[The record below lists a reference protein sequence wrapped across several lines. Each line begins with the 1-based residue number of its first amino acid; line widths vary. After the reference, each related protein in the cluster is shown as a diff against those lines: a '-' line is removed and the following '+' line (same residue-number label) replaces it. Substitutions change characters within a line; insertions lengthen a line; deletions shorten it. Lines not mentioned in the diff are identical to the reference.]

1 MTRAAAGSPPVV
13 SHAETVM
20 GTVVSFLVVP
30 GGQAD
35 NVVAH
40 AISSAGAELHYADA
54 IFSTWDPRSPVSRLR
69 RGAVSLDAVPPEV
82 AEVLDLCRSVRAL
95 SGGWFDPWAATG
107 GVDPTGLVKG
117 WAVDRALA
125 VLRDAGMTAAMVN
138 GGGDIAVFGP
148 PPVADSHAEQADGE
162 PGWRIGIRH
171 PWRAGA
177 LAAIITG
184 VTAAIATS
192 GRYERGEH
200 LFSPQDRP
208 LAAVASA
215 TITGPSLAM
224 ADALATALAVG
235 GDDVLG
241 LVAGLDGY
249 EAYLI
254 RADGTE
260 ADTGGITF
268 GVSVTP

>member
-1 MTRAAAGSPPVV
+1 MTSAAARWPPVV
-13 SHAETVM
+13 SHAEPVM
-20 GTVVSFLVVP
+20 GTVVSFSVVP
-30 GGQAD
+30 GGQTDAD
-35 NVVAH
+35 VSR
-40 AISSAGAELHYADA
+40 AIRSACDELHHADA
-54 IFSTWDPRSPVSRLR
+54 VFSTWDPLSPVSRLR
-69 RGAVSLDAVPPEV
+69 RGVLAIDEAPPEV
-82 AEVLDLCRSVRAL
+82 AEVLDLCRVARAA

-125 VLRDAGMTAAMVN
+125 VLRNAGVAAAMVN
-138 GGGDIAVFGP
+138 GGGDIAVSGLP
-148 PPVADSHAEQADGE
+148 PDADGPAEPADRE

-171 PWRAGA
+171 PWRRDA

-215 TITGPSLAM
+215 TIIGPSLAM

-241 LVAGLDGY
+241 LVAELDGY

-254 RADGTE
+254 RSDGTE
-260 ADTGGITF
+260 ADTGGIAF
-268 GVSVTP
+268 G

>member
-1 MTRAAAGSPPVV
+1 MTSAAAGRPLVV
-13 SHAETVM
+13 SHAEPVM
-20 GTVVSFLVVP
+20 GTVVSFSVVP
-30 GGQAD
+30 GTQTDAG
-35 NVVAH
+35 VSR
-40 AISSAGAELHYADA
+40 AIRSACAELHQADA

-69 RGAVSLDAVPPEV
+69 RGVLAIDDVPPEV
-82 AEVLDLCRSVRAL
+82 TEVLGLCQAARAV

-117 WAVDRALA
+117 WAVERALA
-125 VLRDAGMTAAMVN
+125 VLRDSGVTAAMVN

-148 PPVADSHAEQADGE
+148 PPVADHHAATADGGI
-162 PGWRIGIRH
+162 GWRIGIRH
-171 PWRAGA
+171 PWRADA
-177 LAAIITG
+177 LAAIVTG

-200 LFSPQDRP
+200 LFSPQRRR

-241 LVAGLDGY
+241 LVAELHGY
-249 EAYLI
+249 EGYLI

-260 ADTGGITF
+260 ADTGGIAF
-268 GVSVTP
+268 G

>member
-1 MTRAAAGSPPVV
+1 MTSAAARRPPVV
-13 SHAETVM
+13 SHAEPVM

-30 GGQAD
+30 GGRAD
-35 NVVAH
+35 AVVSH
-40 AISSAGAELHYADA
+40 AISSACAELHRADA

-69 RGAVSLDAVPPEV
+69 RGDLALDEVPPEV
-82 AEVLDLCRSVRAL
+82 AEVLDLCRVARAE

-117 WAVDRALA
+117 WAVERALA
-125 VLRDAGMTAAMVN
+125 VLRDAGATAAMVN

-148 PPVADSHAEQADGE
+148 PPAADNHAMPADGDL
-162 PGWRIGIRH
+162 GWRIGIRH
-171 PWRAGA
+171 PWRADA

-192 GRYERGEH
+192 GRYERGQH
-200 LFSPQDRP
+200 LFSPPHRP
-208 LAAVASA
+208 MAAVASA

-241 LVAGLDGY
+241 LVAELDGY
-249 EAYLI
+249 EGYLI

-260 ADTGGITF
+260 ADTGGIAF
-268 GVSVTP
+268 G

>member
-1 MTRAAAGSPPVV
+1 MTSAAAGRPLVA
-13 SHAETVM
+13 SHAEPVM
-20 GTVVSFLVVP
+20 GTVVSFSVVP
-30 GGQAD
+30 GGCAD
-35 NVVAH
+35 ADVSR
-40 AISSAGAELHYADA
+40 AIRSACTELHRVDA
-54 IFSTWDPRSPVSRLR
+54 VFSTWDPQSPVSRLR
-69 RGAVSLDAVPPEV
+69 RGVLALEEVPPEV
-82 AEVLDLCRSVRAL
+82 AEVLDLCRVARAA

-117 WAVDRALA
+117 WALERALA

-148 PPVADSHAEQADGE
+148 LPVDNDHPVPADGGT
-162 PGWRIGIRH
+162 GWRIGIQH
-171 PWRAGA
+171 PWRTNA

-208 LAAVASA
+208 PAAVASA

-241 LVAGLDGY
+241 LVAGLRGY
-249 EAYLI
+249 EGYLI

-268 GVSVTP
+268 G

>member
-1 MTRAAAGSPPVV
+1 MTSAAAPRPPVV
-13 SHAETVM
+13 SHAEPVM
-20 GTVVSFLVVP
+20 GTVVSFSVVP
-30 GGQAD
+30 GAQTGGD
-35 NVVAH
+35 VSR
-40 AISSAGAELHYADA
+40 AISSACAELHHADA
-54 IFSTWDPRSPVSRLR
+54 IFSTWDPQSPVSRLR
-69 RGAVSLDAVPPEV
+69 RGVLAIGEVPPEV
-82 AEVLDLCRSVRAL
+82 AEVLDLCRVARAV

-117 WAVDRALA
+117 WAVERALA
-125 VLRDAGMTAAMVN
+125 VLRDAGVTAAMVN

-148 PPVADSHAEQADGE
+148 PPADDNHAVTADGAT
-162 PGWRIGIRH
+162 GWRIGIRH
-171 PWRAGA
+171 PWRADA

-192 GRYERGEH
+192 GRYERSHH
-200 LFSPQDRP
+200 LFSPSDRP

-241 LVAGLDGY
+241 LVAELHGY
-249 EAYLI
+249 EGYLI

-260 ADTGGITF
+260 VDTGGIGF
-268 GVSVTP
+268 G